1 MSSPSPFTT
10 SARSS
15 RNQMMG
21 LENAQKPVV
30 QRKRWTDEEEIQL
43 LTLLRKK
50 KPIDEIAALHGRT
63 QTAINLKRQS
73 LAAEYHFNEGRSNQD
88 IQKIMRMTAS
98 EVDRAIAKH
107 SVTMSPPTAETAE
120 QAPQDLTVP
129 LPPIAE
135 AAVQLP
141 QDLTV
146 PLPPLPPSPPDQQNY
161 IAVNEQLQQ
170 SEPTMKE
177 MMELLLKMQKTVK
190 TLVPDEQPTMR
201 DLMKVV
207 NDIQKRLDTLIT

>member
-1 MSSPSPFTT
+1 
-10 SARSS
+10 
-15 RNQMMG
+15 MMG

-73 LAAEYHFNEGRSNQD
+73 LAAEYHFNEGRKNQD
-88 IQKIMRMTAS
+88 IQKLTGLTEA
-98 EVDRAIAKH
+98 EVEKAISKH
-107 SVTMSPPTAETAE
+107 SVTM
-120 QAPQDLTVP
+120 Q
-129 LPPIAE
+129 PPIVETTA
-135 AAVQLP
+135 
-141 QDLTV
+141 
-146 PLPPLPPSPPDQQNY
+146 LPPLPPSPPDQQNY
-161 IAVNEQLQQ
+161 VAVNEQLQQ

-177 MMELLLKMQKTVK
+177 MMDLLLKMQKTVK